1 MDEEQ
6 DHGTY
11 LKECI
16 RAVTN
21 YVVVDVSG
29 RDLLGSRIHN
39 TENVEDK
46 VVGISLSLRDKL
58 KLDVVYGVL

>member
-1 MDEEQ
+1 M
-6 DHGTY
+6 
-11 LKECI
+11 
-16 RAVTN
+16 TN